1 MNENDTLAESLLRA
15 KHRLYGPL
23 IDEVRNAQAFEQW
36 SKQLPPRTDKSQ
48 FSSDD
53 SKALLLAK
61 QEGIVTL
68 AAVFSAMASAS
79 SLSTIGSVLHQGIYP
94 RDLGTLPFLGL
105 CRASL
110 EGAVRTLWV
119 LTADNQSERITR
131 SFRLRRIELIEH
143 KRLTER
149 RCERIETEGA
159 LLETTIAMF
168 QEINETIDAIE
179 SLGLAKIKSRIQFRD
194 MISDIDIWIQSLPE
208 ELELDILKSSFADR
222 AIEAYSVSSGAIH
235 GLQWISDLV
244 STPDD
249 IYAMSL
255 DIFTITKLCL
265 ELAVS
270 LVEIHSSA
278 PGPVASRNTV
288 PEYLKS
294 FIESLPKPEVWERN

>member
-1 MNENDTLAESLLRA
+1 MDENDILAESLLRT

-23 IDEVRNAQAFEQW
+23 IDEVRNTQAFEQW
-36 SKQLPPRTDKSQ
+36 CKQLPPRADSSQ

-53 SKALLLAK
+53 SKAFLLAK
-61 QEGIVTL
+61 QENIVTL

-94 RDLGTLPFLGL
+94 RDLGSLPFLGL

-110 EGAVRTLWV
+110 EGSIRTLWV
-119 LTADNQSERITR
+119 LTAVHQTERITR
-131 SFRLRRIELIEH
+131 SFRLRRSELIEQ

-149 RCERIETEGA
+149 RRERIKTEGA
-159 LLETTIAMF
+159 LLDSTTAVF
-168 QEINETIDAIE
+168 QKIDETIDAIE

-194 MISDIDIWIQSLPE
+194 MISDIDIWIHSLPE
-208 ELELDILKSSFADR
+208 ELELDNLKSSFAPR

-294 FIESLPKPEVWERN
+294 FIENLPKPEIWERN